1 MSFTSKLFPFVC
13 MQAEVLIHTG
23 IVVQS
28 HANERVNDEDP
39 FQKRLT
45 MCSALRMF
53 SWKKST
59 LCYLRNLRVFVII
72 SSLINNPCNY
82 LLSLNGGLG
91 KG

>member
-13 MQAEVLIHTG
+13 MRAEVLIHTG

-45 MCSALRMF
+45 MCSALEMF
-53 SWKKST
+53 SWKKKYS
-59 LCYLRNLRVFVII
+59 
-72 SSLINNPCNY
+72 
-82 LLSLNGGLG
+82 LLS
-91 KG
+91 